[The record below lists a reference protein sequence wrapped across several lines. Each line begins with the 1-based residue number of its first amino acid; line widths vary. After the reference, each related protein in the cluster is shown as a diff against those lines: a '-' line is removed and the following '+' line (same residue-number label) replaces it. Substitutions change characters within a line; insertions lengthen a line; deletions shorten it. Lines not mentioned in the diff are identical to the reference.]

1 MAKSLGGGFPIGAF
15 WVRAPFADLLGPG
28 THATTF
34 GGTPLACAVALKIFE
49 VIERERLDENARK
62 LGDWL
67 KSELERLVKN
77 YPTVLKNA
85 RGLGFMLGLEF
96 WKGKN
101 SRARRQR
108 QAGFNSNDEPAAAG
122 RRAGDSRRNAGHPAF
137 AAAEFEAAGGGRR
150 HRQNRGII
158 KSLLIRQ
165 NRARPNDGFLSIA
178 AAETMNAAAHKHLSK
193 RDPVLRRLIR
203 EHGKCDLTPE
213 KRRSPFQSLVQ
224 AVAHQQLNGTA
235 ANNILSRFKNLF
247 PGRKFPRPEDLAKV
261 TDAQIRACG
270 FSFAK
275 IKSIRDIA
283 EKSLSGVVPSSRQIV
298 KLSDDEIIAR
308 LTEVRGV
315 GRWTVEMLL
324 IFQLGRP
331 DVLPVG
337 DFGVRTGFRLAYKK
351 REMPEPKELLAFGE
365 KWKPHRTTAAWF
377 LWCAAD
383 AAKKKK

>member
-1 MAKSLGGGFPIGAF
+1 
-15 WVRAPFADLLGPG
+15 
-28 THATTF
+28 
-34 GGTPLACAVALKIFE
+34 
-49 VIERERLDENARK
+49 
-62 LGDWL
+62 
-67 KSELERLVKN
+67 
-77 YPTVLKNA
+77 
-85 RGLGFMLGLEF
+85 
-96 WKGKN
+96 
-101 SRARRQR
+101 
-108 QAGFNSNDEPAAAG
+108 
-122 RRAGDSRRNAGHPAF
+122 
-137 AAAEFEAAGGGRR
+137 
-150 HRQNRGII
+150 
-158 KSLLIRQ
+158 
-165 NRARPNDGFLSIA
+165 
-178 AAETMNAAAHKHLSK
+178 MNTAAHKHLSK

-224 AVAHQQLNGTA
+224 AVAHQQLNGKA
-235 ANNILSRFKNLF
+235 ANNILARFKNLF
-247 PGRKFPRPEDLAKV
+247 PGRKFPRPEDLAEV
-261 TDAQIRACG
+261 TDQQIRACG

-283 EKSLSGVVPSSRQIV
+283 EKTLSGVVPSSRQIV
-298 KLSDDEIIAR
+298 NLPDDEIIAR

-337 DFGVRTGFRLAYKK
+337 DFGVRTGYRVAYKK
-351 REMPEPKELLAFGE
+351 RDMPKPKALLAFGE